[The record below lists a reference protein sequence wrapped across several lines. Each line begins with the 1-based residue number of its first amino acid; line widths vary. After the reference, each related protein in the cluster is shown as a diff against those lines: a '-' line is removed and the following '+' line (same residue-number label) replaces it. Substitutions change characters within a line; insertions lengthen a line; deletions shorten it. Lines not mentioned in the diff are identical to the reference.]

1 MNIPSWKTVSESLL
15 DPISPS
21 GLRENPQV
29 SMAVKAKQC
38 LNTGKPNNVLS
49 IAPYF
54 PVGNSFGDLPPKV
67 FTLVQQPFNETL
79 TAPLKAATSA
89 TAPG

>member
-29 SMAVKAKQC
+29 SMAVKHWKAKQC
-38 LNTGKPNNVLS
+38 SQYCALFS
-49 IAPYF
+49 RW
-54 PVGNSFGDLPPKV
+54 
-67 FTLVQQPFNETL
+67 Q
-79 TAPLKAATSA
+79 
-89 TAPG
+89 